1 MPRNIACLFSGG
13 KDSTYALHW
22 AYLQGFRVKCLI
34 TLHPLRRDSWMFH
47 RPCIEVT
54 KFQAKALDL
63 PIIYRYSSGVKE
75 KELEDLKLAI
85 KLAMDRYGIEGMVA
99 GALLSDY
106 QRMSVALVSED
117 VGIKTYVPIWR
128 RDQESYMRELIRFGF
143 KVMITSVTCY
153 GLPISLVGKVINNEL
168 LEDIIKR
175 ARKYGFNP
183 AFEGGEAETLVVD
196 APLFKARLIVW
207 GDVVRR
213 GLYEATYVV
222 KGAELEWK

>member
-1 MPRNIACLFSGG
+1 MRNVACLFSGG
-13 KDSTYALHW
+13 KDSTYSLHW
-22 AYLQGFRVKCLI
+22 AVLQGFKVKCLI
-34 TLHPLRRDSWMFH
+34 TIIPKREDSWMFH
-47 RPCIEVT
+47 RPCIELT
-54 KFQAKALDL
+54 ELQSKALGIPRIVKCTL
-63 PIIYRYSSGVKE
+63 GIKE
-75 KELEDLKLAI
+75 KELIDLRDALDEAK
-85 KLAMDRYGIEGMVA
+85 RVYGIEGVVA
-99 GALLSDY
+99 GALSSDY
-106 QRMSVALVSED
+106 QRMRIALVSED